1 MADISLARSRSTSK
15 TASAL
20 SNGSLAGSVLT
31 MDRAVRNVT
40 KFSNWSLRDAVRA
53 ATLNPA
59 RAVGMAKHHG
69 VLAPGADADFMV
81 LSSAGEV
88 MKTSSAGA
96 DSSGNFAADGERSR
110 YVSKTRR
117 SI

>member
-1 MADISLARSRSTSK
+1 MPDGRYQLGPIEVDVKDGKCT
-15 TASAL
+15 

-59 RAVGMAKHHG
+59 RAAGLASHG
-69 VLAPGADADFMV
+69 ILTPGAAADFTV
-81 LSSAGEV
+81 LSSDGQV
-88 MKTSSAGA
+88 LKTIVNGR
-96 DSSGNFAADGERSR
+96 GF
-110 YVSKTRR
+110 
-117 SI
+117 